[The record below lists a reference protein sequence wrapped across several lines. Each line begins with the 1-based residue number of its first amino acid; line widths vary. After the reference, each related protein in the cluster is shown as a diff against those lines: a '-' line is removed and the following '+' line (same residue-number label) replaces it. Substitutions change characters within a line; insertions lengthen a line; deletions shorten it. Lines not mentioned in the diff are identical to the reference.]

1 MGKKQDIKDLPRGLQ
16 IDTTTGPFDFDEE
29 EKIMVPKKKPKKPI
43 KAVLGVLALGA
54 IGAKAL
60 SKAKKKTA
68 TATPNDT
75 EYVSN
80 KKNMVT
86 DLYQKA
92 TKQETS
98 KMNKGGGMDMGKKK
112 RYAKKNQ
119 EELFGI
125 EITDE
130 PQAGYTVKKTKNLS
144 TGGEVEVMR
153 GGDYIKDLID

>member
-43 KAVLGVLALGA
+43 KAVLGVLAVGA

-68 TATPNDT
+68 TATPNDI

-92 TKQETS
+92 TKQETA
-98 KMNKGGGMDMGKKK
+98 KMNM
-112 RYAKKNQ
+112 
-119 EELFGI
+119 
-125 EITDE
+125 
-130 PQAGYTVKKTKNLS
+130 
-144 TGGEVEVMR
+144 GGEVEVMR

>member
-1 MGKKQDIKDLPRGLQ
+1 MDKDKIRKIYEFAQKNKGEDRVTKADLEDAKKALGFKDKVPEIKDYMSKG
-16 IDTTTGPFDFDEE
+16 GNA
-29 EKIMVPKKKPKKPI
+29 VKPV

-54 IGAKAL
+54 LGAKAF

-68 TATPNDT
+68 IATPNNT

-92 TKQETS
+92 TKQKTA
-98 KMNKGGGMDMGKKK
+98 KMNM
-112 RYAKKNQ
+112 
-119 EELFGI
+119 
-125 EITDE
+125 
-130 PQAGYTVKKTKNLS
+130 
-144 TGGEVEVMR
+144 GGEVEVTK